1 MPEIFSSSGAF
12 SLDIDTIK
20 FDSDPISAELFDG
33 TAQLAA
39 TIIGENRDSNKPT
52 QVRKFY
58 DELCMWHDKV
68 HRAKDKEQALKDNLP
83 FVRMMNAKIA
93 YAKGRNQDN
102 KKGQLVADRTG
113 LVDKNFVDLFGSCI
127 RQVNS
132 YQTLRNFKLFFEAFM
147 GFYKVERPK
156 D

>member
-1 MPEIFSSSGAF
+1 MPKIFSGAM
-12 SLDIDTIK
+12 SLDIDSIK
-20 FDSDPISAELFDG
+20 FDPIPLELFDK
-33 TAQLAA
+33 TAQMAA
-39 TIIGENRDSNKPT
+39 KIIGDNRDSNKPT

-68 HRAKDKEQALKDNLP
+68 HMAKDKEKMLQDNLP

-93 YAKGRNQDN
+93 YAKGRNQKED
-102 KKGQLVADRTG
+102 KRDPSVADRTG
-113 LVDKNFVDLFGSCI
+113 LVDKNFVDLFGPCI
-127 RQVNS
+127 RQVDS
-132 YQTLRNFKLFFEAFM
+132 YKTLRNFKLFFEAFM